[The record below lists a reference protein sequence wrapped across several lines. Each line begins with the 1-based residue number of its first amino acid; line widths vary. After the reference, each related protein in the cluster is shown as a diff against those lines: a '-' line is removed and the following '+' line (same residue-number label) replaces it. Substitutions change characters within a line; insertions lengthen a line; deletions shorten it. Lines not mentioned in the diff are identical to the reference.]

1 MTKQRFEQF
10 KELYKEFV
18 EACEKKV
25 YFIADCYGR
34 GSCYDLLH
42 SDYWL
47 LNEDG
52 NPMCTGCDPNVGE
65 IADSIKAEWLW
76 ESDEQIKA
84 DIDEIKQKS
93 HTAS

>member
-25 YFIADCYGR
+25 PFIADCYGR
-34 GSCYDLLH
+34 DKCYDLLH

-52 NPMCTGCDPNVGE
+52 DPKCIGYDPDTGAL
-65 IADSIKAEWLW
+65 ADGIKAEWLW

-84 DIDEIKQKS
+84 DIDEFKQKS